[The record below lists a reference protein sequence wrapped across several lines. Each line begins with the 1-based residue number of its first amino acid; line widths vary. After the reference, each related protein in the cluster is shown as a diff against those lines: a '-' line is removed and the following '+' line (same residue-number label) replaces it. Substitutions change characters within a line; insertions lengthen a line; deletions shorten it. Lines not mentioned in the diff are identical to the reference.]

1 MVKHYEKLL
10 IYDINKENYKRKGN
24 NMSQDKTDITVE
36 TYDNIVE
43 EYISYFKTKN
53 LNGKDSFKEK

>member
-1 MVKHYEKLL
+1 
-10 IYDINKENYKRKGN
+10 
-24 NMSQDKTDITVE
+24 MSQDKTDITVE

-53 LNGKDSFKEK
+53 LNGNDTLTKVYIRKIEWRRQNG